1 MNDADALPE
10 VPVDPMPLE
19 RFRPIVGDGRMEA
32 ALAVAARARAA
43 LDGRTVWN
51 VNSTAAGGGVAE
63 MLAALLPYARGAGVD
78 ARWLVIRGDE
88 DFYRTTKRVH
98 NGLHGSAGDGG
109 MLGRDEA
116 GHYAEVTAR
125 NLEALQDAI
134 RPGDVAILHDPQTAG
149 LVEGLK
155 AHGARVLWRC
165 HIGHDHPNEYVR
177 RSWAFLRPMLEP
189 ADGFCFTRAAY
200 APDWVPPAKRHVVP
214 PSIDP
219 FSPKNQAM
227 DPATARAIVAH
238 LGLIADGRPARQQ
251 LRFTRHDGSPGFVE
265 RHADVQHSGPLPDP
279 DAPLIVQVSR
289 WDRLKDMAGV
299 LRGFADFVSERCDA
313 TLALVGPTVHGVSDD
328 PEGAATYDHC
338 VDVWRGLPHFERNRV
353 MLVCLPMADV
363 EENAAMVNAI
373 QRQAAIVVQKSLY
386 EGFGLTVTEALWKAR
401 PVIATAVGGITEQI
415 EDSIN
420 GLLID
425 DPTDLEQFGRSMCLL
440 LNDPELARRLG
451 EAGHRTAVEH
461 FLAPRHL
468 SQYAELVLA
477 LG

>member
-1 MNDADALPE
+1 
-10 VPVDPMPLE
+10 
-19 RFRPIVGDGRMEA
+19 
-32 ALAVAARARAA
+32 
-43 LDGRTVWN
+43 
-51 VNSTAAGGGVAE
+51 
-63 MLAALLPYARGAGVD
+63 
-78 ARWLVIRGDE
+78 
-88 DFYRTTKRVH
+88 
-98 NGLHGSAGDGG
+98 

-125 NLEALQDAI
+125 NPEALRGAI
-134 RPGDVAILHDPQTAG
+134 RAGDVAILHDPQTAG

-155 AHGARVLWRC
+155 RTGARVLWRC

-177 RSWAFLRPMLEP
+177 RSWAFLRPYARTGRRLLLHPGRVCARLGPAGEAARHPAVDRPVLAEEP
-189 ADGFCFTRAAY
+189 GDGPGDGAGDLSPTSGSSPTAA
-200 APDWVPPAKRHVVP
+200 PPA
-214 PSIDP
+214 SG
-219 FSPKNQAM
+219 SGS
-227 DPATARAIVAH
+227 PATTGRRA
-238 LGLIADGRPARQQ
+238 
-251 LRFTRHDGSPGFVE
+251 FVE

-279 DAPLIVQVSR
+279 EAPLIVQVSR

-328 PEGAATYDHC
+328 PEGAATYNHC

-401 PVIATAVGGITEQI
+401 PVIAAAVGGITEQV

-420 GLLID
+420 GLLVD